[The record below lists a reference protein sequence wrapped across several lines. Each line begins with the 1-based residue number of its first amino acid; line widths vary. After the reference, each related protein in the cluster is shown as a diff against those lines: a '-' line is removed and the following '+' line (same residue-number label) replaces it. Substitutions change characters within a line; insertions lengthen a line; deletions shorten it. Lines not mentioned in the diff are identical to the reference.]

1 MKIAG
6 MSACVPKN
14 IVETTIAYEHFKKFD
29 VDRIIGNTGVVEKR
43 EADEGVTAN
52 DLCIAAAKP
61 LLEEL
66 GWEPDSVD
74 ALILMTTLPDYIMP
88 ASAHFAQEAL
98 GLSTRCL
105 VFDMTLGCSGF
116 THGMIVLDGLIKAG
130 VIKRALLLC
139 GEMTSDRF
147 RPRLKNAVHREDLAT
162 ALLFGDAGTATAV
175 TAEGDPQVR
184 SVVFG
189 ADGSGAE
196 HIIVPGGLGRT
207 YWSPELFERRPDPKT
222 KEGEEPEVRRAIDL
236 ILRGPQILT
245 FTMKRVPPMLKE
257 LLAGAGWEMD
267 DVDSFVLHQANKF
280 MLNFLARKMKVPK
293 DKVPFSIENFGN
305 TSSASIPLTML
316 LRCEEQL
323 KKPTKWCM
331 MGFGVGLSWSGLMME
346 TDEFIGLPL
355 IEI

>member
-14 IVETTIAYEHFKKFD
+14 TVETTLAYEHFKKFD
-29 VDRIIGNTGVVEKR
+29 VDRIIKNTGVLEKR
-43 EADEGVTAN
+43 EAEEGVTAN

-61 LLEEL
+61 LLEKL

-74 ALILMTTLPDYIMP
+74 ALILMTTLPDHVMP
-88 ASAHFAQEAL
+88 ASAHIAQKEL
-98 GLSTRCL
+98 GLGTRCL

-116 THGMIVLDGLIKAG
+116 THGMIVLEGLLKAG
-130 VIKRALLLC
+130 VVKRALLLC

-147 RPRLKNAVHREDLAT
+147 RPRLKNAVHRTDLAT

-175 TAEGDPQVR
+175 TADGDQVR
-184 SVVFG
+184 STVFG
-189 ADGSGAE
+189 ADGESYE

-207 YWSPELFERRPDPKT
+207 PWTPELFERVADEEGDERRPL
-222 KEGEEPEVRRAIDL
+222 DL

-257 LLAGAGWEMD
+257 LCAGAEWEMD
-267 DVDSFVLHQANKF
+267 DVDVYALHQANKF

-293 DKVPFSIENFGN
+293 GRVPFSIEKYGN

-316 LRCEEQL
+316 TECAEQMA
-323 KKPTKWCM
+323 KPTKWCM

-346 TDEFIGLPL
+346 TDEILALPL
-355 IEI
+355 LEV